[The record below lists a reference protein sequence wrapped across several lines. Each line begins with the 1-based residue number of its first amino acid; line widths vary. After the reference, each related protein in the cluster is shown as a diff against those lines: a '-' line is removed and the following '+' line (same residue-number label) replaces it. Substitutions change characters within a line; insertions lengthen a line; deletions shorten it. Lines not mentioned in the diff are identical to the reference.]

1 MMVSETEIKIL
12 EQLAQGNTDI
22 QTIAQQLQKDK
33 SRIYRTKKTLT
44 KKGFIEPTEGL
55 LLPKKTTHVTLLL
68 QLLTKYPNIVP
79 LLHNSGIIILTALL
93 TPKTIAELEKETHLK
108 KSIIYK
114 KIKQAADI
122 SAVIKKEHTRY
133 GINEKIWTDL
143 KRFLEEYKKFE
154 ETTDP
159 RIPAA
164 SIIYYK
170 NDKEIIFSNK
180 EKLDATPTGFSA
192 YDHYGIKLLLPTTYY
207 YLPKKNISKKDV
219 FIHSLCIA
227 EKETDTRHL
236 TYISLFYKKYK
247 DELDD
252 IPNPILTNLKHI
264 LQGKDIKGYPSL
276 EEIKEKA
283 DLYDIGF

>member
-1 MMVSETEIKIL
+1 MMVSETELKVL
-12 EQLAQGNTDI
+12 EQIAQGNAEI
-22 QTIAQQLQKDK
+22 LTIAQELQRDI

-44 KKGFIEPTEGL
+44 DKGFIEFTEGML
-55 LLPKKTTHVTLLL
+55 MPKKTTHVTILL

-79 LLHNSGIIILTALL
+79 LLHSSGIILLTALL
-93 TPKTIAELEKETHLK
+93 TPKTVDELEKETNLK

-114 KIKQAADI
+114 KIKQAAEI

-133 GINEKIWTDL
+133 VINEKIWNDL

-154 ETTDP
+154 ETTDQ
-159 RIPAA
+159 RIPAN

-170 NDKEIIFSNK
+170 NNKELLFSNK
-180 EKLDATPTGFSA
+180 ETLDATLTGFSA

-219 FIHSLCIA
+219 FIHSLYIT

-236 TYISLFYKKYK
+236 TYISLFFKKYK
-247 DELDD
+247 DDLDD
-252 IPNPILTNLKHI
+252 ISHPILSNIKHI
-264 LQGKDIKGYPSL
+264 LQGDNIKGYPSL

-283 DLYDIGF
+283 DVYDIGF